1 MINYYYMKAA
11 SKEILVKKEIS
22 KFSVIGSP
30 AVKHKG
36 ASKSLSKSVKA
47 FEVESPTKKGK
58 DLELKIIK

>member
-1 MINYYYMKAA
+1 MKVVSKVILIN
-11 SKEILVKKEIS
+11 KEIS

-47 FEVESPTKKGK
+47 FDVESPMKKAK
-58 DLELKIIK
+58 DRELKIIK